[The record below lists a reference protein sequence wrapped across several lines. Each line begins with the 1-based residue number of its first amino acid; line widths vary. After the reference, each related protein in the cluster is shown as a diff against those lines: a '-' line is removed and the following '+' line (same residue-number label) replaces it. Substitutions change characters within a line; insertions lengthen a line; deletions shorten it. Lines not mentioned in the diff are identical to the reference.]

1 MTTLRTPSD
10 PALVAVD
17 ENKLKLSLYSEAS
30 VAFFPFSLPPPIG
43 HASWRSHCARHYS
56 REKTQYLKHKFLE
69 FQSSRATRGKN
80 WKSKNK
86 RKRAKIDAK

>member
-30 VAFFPFSLPPPIG
+30 VAFFSFLPPPSYTHPG
-43 HASWRSHCARHYS
+43 AHCARHYNQG
-56 REKTQYLKHKFLE
+56 KTQYLKHKFLE
-69 FQSSRATRGKN
+69 FQTPGNAREN
-80 WKSKNK
+80 WKSNK
-86 RKRAKIDAK
+86 RKRAKLMQSKV